1 MPSPLYSRHDRR
13 QVWTF
18 LTSILEHIR
27 KDGRHP
33 SIRVNLFL
41 FDAHRR
47 PRDNQHLMLV
57 LMNGNVLDAPR
68 LQATLGDPDLPLK
81 RMALGVSGGCGGG
94 SGGGGGFV
102 LSLPRFD
109 VVLRSTAGARS
120 CVHADA
126 VLLSCSWNARQ
137 PSAVHYFTP
146 ETLAQ
151 SNVLLYAAGGRDA
164 PSLML
169 AAWDA
174 FILDAL

>member
-1 MPSPLYSRHDRR
+1 MLSPLCSRHDRR
-13 QVWTF
+13 QVCGF
-18 LTSILEHIR
+18 LARILEQIR
-27 KDGRHP
+27 KDCRHP

-68 LQATLGDPDLPLK
+68 LPATLGDPDLPLK
-81 RMALGVSGGCGGG
+81 RMALGVSGGCG
-94 SGGGGGFV
+94 GGGGGFV